1 MRIAVASQNFRTVTP
16 HAGKTR
22 RFIVFEA
29 EAGSP
34 PREVERLDLPKDMS
48 IHEFQGDGA
57 HPLDSMRAVIAASA
71 GPGFV
76 VRMASRGVDAVAT
89 SETDPATAVVKYLA
103 GSLPA
108 AADHEDDCDCNC
120 H

>member
-22 RFIVFEA
+22 RFLVFEVVDA
-29 EAGSP
+29 AP
-34 PREVERLDLPKDMS
+34 PREVERLDLPKEMA
-48 IHEFQGDGA
+48 IHEFQGSGD
-57 HPLDSMRAVIAASA
+57 HPLFAMHAVIAASA

-76 VRMASRGVDAVAT
+76 NRMASRGVEAVAT
-89 SETDPATAVVKYLA
+89 SETDPVAAVTRYLA
-103 GSLPA
+103 GTLPDA
-108 AADHEDDCDCNC
+108 APHDDDCGC

>member
-22 RFIVFEA
+22 RFLVFEV

-34 PREVERLDLPKDMS
+34 PREVERLDLPKEMA
-48 IHEFQGDGA
+48 IHEFQDGGD
-57 HPLDSMRAVIAASA
+57 HPLYAMRAVIAASA

-76 VRMASRGVDAVAT
+76 NRMAARGVETVAT
-89 SETDPATAVVKYLA
+89 SETDPAAAVTRYLA
-103 GSLPA
+103 GTLPA
-108 AADHEDDCDCNC
+108 PASHDDDCGC